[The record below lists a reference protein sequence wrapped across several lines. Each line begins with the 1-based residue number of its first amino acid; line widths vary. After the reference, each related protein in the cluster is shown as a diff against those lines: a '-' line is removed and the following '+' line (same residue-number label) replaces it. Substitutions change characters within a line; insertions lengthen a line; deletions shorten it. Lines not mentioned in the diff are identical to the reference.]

1 MRTVL
6 QRVLTQVRVTAP
18 DPRDEAIKP
27 SHITLVPKHGARLTV
42 TSM

>member
-6 QRVLTQVRVTAP
+6 QRVLTQVHLTAP

-27 SHITLVPKHGARLTV
+27 AHITLIPNRGARMTV
-42 TSM
+42 TAA